1 MEVLTVSADVPE
13 PPVTEAG
20 TKAQVGADATTG
32 VTLHDRSTCPVN
44 PLRAVM
50 VMVAV
55 ADPPA
60 TTEAGVRADDAI
72 E

>member
-1 MEVLTVSADVPE
+1 MLTVNADVPE

-20 TKAQVGADATTG
+20 TNAQVGADATTG

-50 VMVAV
+50 VTVEV

-60 TTEAGVRADDAI
+60 TTEAGLRADAAI